1 LKEWVLKRNQNWKR
15 QVVKDNRHCFFISV
29 REIKEALDDDYD
41 DNDTDTILNSTCHA
55 QLLLCATPLLT
66 LNCKYKLATTVY
78 YNYYS

>member
-1 LKEWVLKRNQNWKR
+1 MSSEKKPKLKETSCQR
-15 QVVKDNRHCFFISV
+15 QQILFFISV